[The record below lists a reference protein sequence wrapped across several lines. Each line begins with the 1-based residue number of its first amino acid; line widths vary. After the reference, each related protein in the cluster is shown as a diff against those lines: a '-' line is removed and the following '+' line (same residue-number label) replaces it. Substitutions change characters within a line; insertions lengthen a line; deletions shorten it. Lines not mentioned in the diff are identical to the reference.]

1 MNKIKQ
7 IFAVI
12 GIVFLVL
19 LYISTLVFAIL
30 DNPATMNML
39 GLSIVMT
46 IFIPTLIWVF
56 EVFFRISHKDNS
68 DVYRKD
74 SSDEDNDTKENA
86 SNVSSKNDS
95 NK

>member
-86 SNVSSKNDS
+86 SNVS
-95 NK
+95 